1 MTARYYALQ
10 RNIMIF
16 ASEVPVISAFNPYRN
31 IEDVFLDVW
40 RRTNPQQ
47 VSTLQ
52 EKLALSLLSPEE
64 KMQTIVEDLGVS
76 PAINNLIQEASNA
89 ETIQQVA
96 QAQAQVVQSLPTTTP
111 VDMKAKVVQ
120 FVTSTM
126 HKSFG
131 IKQEM
136 AGIAQYQKQ
145 RKVVVKESNLNFSKK
160 KVATVATFNV
170 LVGGK
175 IDGQVDGKVIEV
187 KNRLKRFISP
197 LPKYDIAQLQ
207 TYLYILGLREGELVE
222 HLHAAKTQTKMTK
235 VSWNDKMWN
244 SDIEPNL
251 VKFGSALTYL
261 MKDKTAQSDYLQS
274 DSGQQREII
283 RYFWSQEVQR
293 TE

>member
-1 MTARYYALQ
+1 
-10 RNIMIF
+10 
-16 ASEVPVISAFNPYRN
+16 
-31 IEDVFLDVW
+31 
-40 RRTNPQQ
+40 
-47 VSTLQ
+47 
-52 EKLALSLLSPEE
+52 
-64 KMQTIVEDLGVS
+64 MQTIVQDLGVS
-76 PAINNLIQEASNA
+76 PAINKLIQEASDA

-111 VDMKAKVVQ
+111 VDMKAEVVQ
-120 FVTSTM
+120 WVTSTM

-131 IKQEM
+131 TKQET
-136 AGIAQYQKQ
+136 AGIEQYQNQ
-145 RKVVVKESNLNFSKK
+145 RNVRVKERNLKFSKK
-160 KVATVATFNV
+160 KVATVATYNV

-197 LPKYDIAQLQ
+197 LPKYDTAQLQ
-207 TYLYILGLREGELVE
+207 TYLYILGVREGELLE

-235 VSWNDKMWN
+235 VPWDNNMWN
-244 SDIEPNL
+244 SRIEPNL

-274 DSGQQREII
+274 DSSQQREII